1 MRIDKYLKVAR
12 ILKRREIGK
21 QLALNERLFING
33 KAAKPSS
40 EVKAGDEIR
49 IIFGHRQILLRVLE
63 VRDSASMEQAFS
75 MYEVLEEIKEAYQMK
90 AQSEQDSIE

>member
-40 EVKAGDEIR
+40 EVKSGDEVR
-49 IIFGHRQILLRVLE
+49 IVFGHREILIRVLE
-63 VRDSASMEQAFS
+63 VRDSASKEQAFG
-75 MYEVLEEIKEAYQMK
+75 MYEVLEEKKEPRN
-90 AQSEQDSIE
+90 DSSILS

>member
-33 KAAKPSS
+33 KIAKAAS
-40 EVKAGDEIR
+40 EVKPGDEVLIV
-49 IIFGHRQILLRVLE
+49 FGHRQILIRVLE
-63 VRDSASMEQAFS
+63 VRQSASKEQAFG
-75 MYEVLEEIKEAYQMK
+75 MYEVLEEKKEEK
-90 AQSEQDSIE
+90 AEF